1 MQEAWENSTD
11 ELAYWVQESGDKG
24 KRIADLLT
32 SSLAASLTGR
42 KSLPEATTP
51 EEERAQTQQ
60 LQAQIGA
67 SDYKIRKLRVAIADL
82 SEENARNLKEV
93 EKRGLSGGINL
104 VRGLREEI
112 RDTEFELS
120 EAKSE
125 EATCRTKISMI
136 QSDLLSTKKHPP
148 PKANKQDAITGTS
161 EQPVDG
167 QAQEATAAMEG
178 RDQASAAES
187 TGQAKSFSERIATG
201 ESRAIVVR
209 VPGNRGFF
217 PVSLWLILLRII
229 GMGETPPPR
238 TSDSIAHTTM
248 II

>member
-1 MQEAWENSTD
+1 
-11 ELAYWVQESGDKG
+11 LAYWVKESGDQG
-24 KRIADLLT
+24 KRIADLMT
-32 SSLAASLTGR
+32 SSLAATLTGR
-42 KSLPEATTP
+42 KALPEATIP

-67 SDYKIRKLRVAIADL
+67 SEYKIRKLRVAIADL

-136 QSDLLSTKKHPP
+136 QSNLLTAKKSPP
-148 PKANKQDAITGTS
+148 PKANKQDAMSGAS
-161 EQPVDG
+161 ELS
-167 QAQEATAAMEG
+167 EATAAMEG
-178 RDQASAAES
+178 GGQASAVES
-187 TGQAKSFSERIATG
+187 TDEAKNFSERIATG
-201 ESRAIVVR
+201 QSTAIVVR

-217 PVSLWLILLRII
+217 PVSLWQILLRII
-229 GMGETPPPR
+229 GMGEAPPPR
-238 TSDSIAHTTM
+238 TRDSSIERTTM